1 MARAKTQT
9 DKRLSL
15 DEALNLLP
23 ESEFS
28 IAFGGVTLYRRPMA
42 FALAC
47 LGRHK
52 QSGHPDKMTLINFT
66 AAVESDILVGQG
78 MISRVRTCYFGLEI
92 FGLAPHFVSA
102 AGAGDIEIIE
112 ETEASLAF
120 GLRAAMAGVGFM
132 PSTAWVG
139 TDLPKLRPDVKT
151 VADPYSGEELT
162 AFPAIHTDV
171 AVLHALRADPQ
182 GNADM
187 GINLGVDRELALTS
201 KCVIITAEEIVPT
214 LEKADVLGPL
224 VDAVVHAPNGAW
236 PTSCHP
242 NYPLDGE
249 AILAYSEQ
257 AGSESYGALLQSWMD
272 AHNIQNPIIG

>member
-1 MARAKTQT
+1 MTSAKNQT
-9 DKRLSL
+9 DKITDLNRAL
-15 DEALNLLP
+15 DLLP
-23 ESEFS
+23 EGDFS
-28 IAFGGVTLYRRPMA
+28 IGFGGVTLYRRPMA

-47 LGRHK
+47 LARHK
-52 QSGHPDKMTLINFT
+52 QSGHPHQMTLINFT
-66 AAVESDILVGQG
+66 SGVESDILVGQG

-102 AGAGDIEIIE
+102 AGAGEIEVIE

-139 TDLPKLRPDVKT
+139 TDLPKLRPDVKSIT
-151 VADPYSGEELT
+151 DPYSREELT

-171 AVLHALRADPQ
+171 AVIHALRADPH
-182 GNADM
+182 GNADI
-187 GINLGVDRELALTS
+187 GTNLGVDRELALTS
-201 KCVIITAEEIVPT
+201 ERVIITAEEIVPA
-214 LEKADVLGPL
+214 LDKADILGPL
-224 VDAVVHAPNGAW
+224 VDAVVHTPRGAW

-242 NYPLDGE
+242 RYPLDGE

-257 AGSESYGALLQSWMD
+257 AGSDDYEALIESWMD
-272 AHNIQNPIIG
+272 AHNL